1 MPSLLDRT
9 KGYAAFAVRRALG
22 RSPDARI
29 DELEREVRELKR
41 TLAHQLRLFNG
52 LSLNNFGTLVNLDHR
67 QRMHFVSRDES
78 VVLSKVEGMPY
89 VVDFGVNPEVLPAGC
104 ENAVVGIVDCAHNEA
119 DVVGCG
125 HRIEFHSG
133 DYVAARLT
141 SPDQVGN
148 VAVELRWC
156 APFGADPIGVG
167 FWTPPGPPIKWAK
180 ISVGDACAGDCQTYV
195 TPLWED
201 IEG

>member
-67 QRMHFVSRDES
+67 QRMHFVSRDDS

-104 ENAVVGIVDCAHNEA
+104 ENAVVGIVDCADEDA
-119 DVVGCG
+119 DVIGCG
-125 HRIEFHSG
+125 HRIEFHAG
-133 DYVAARLT
+133 EYVAAKKT
-141 SPDQVGN
+141 TPDHAGN

-156 APFGADPIGVG
+156 APFGAEPIGVG

-180 ISVGDACAGDCQTYV
+180 FSVGNACAGDCQTYV
-195 TPLWED
+195 IPLWED
-201 IEG
+201 TEG